1 MLIVRRQMNWEINY
15 YSDMIGGELLKLN
28 HKILDVWHLAIKLVS
43 IIYSITS
50 KYPKSEV
57 FGLTSQTRRAAVSIS
72 ANLAE
77 GSSRK
82 SLIER
87 KRFYEISRSSL
98 VEVDNHIEV
107 AKELGYLSD
116 DAINELNEKLNE
128 LFAKLSKFIEKA
140 E

>member
-1 MLIVRRQMNWEINY
+1 MLNL
-15 YSDMIGGELLKLN
+15 S
-28 HKILDVWHLAIKLVS
+28 HKKLDVWKLALKLVS
-43 IIYSITS
+43 TIYQITS
-50 KYPKSEV
+50 KYPKEEV
-57 FGLTSQTRRAAVSIS
+57 FGLTSQTRRAVVSIS

-82 SLIER
+82 SLVER

-107 AKELGYLSD
+107 AKELGYLNNESL
-116 DAINELNEKLNE
+116 NELNEKLNE

-140 E
+140 K

>member
-1 MLIVRRQMNWEINY
+1 MINL
-15 YSDMIGGELLKLN
+15 S
-28 HKILDVWHLAIKLVS
+28 HKKLDVWQLAVKLVS

-50 KYPKSEV
+50 KYPKEEV
-57 FGLTSQTRRAAVSIS
+57 FGLTSQTRRAVGSIS

-87 KRFYEISRSSL
+87 KRFYEIARSSL

-107 AKELGYLSD
+107 AKELGYLS
-116 DAINELNEKLNE
+116 NESLNVLTEKLNE
-128 LFAKLSKFIEKA
+128 LFARLSKFIVNAK
-140 E
+140 